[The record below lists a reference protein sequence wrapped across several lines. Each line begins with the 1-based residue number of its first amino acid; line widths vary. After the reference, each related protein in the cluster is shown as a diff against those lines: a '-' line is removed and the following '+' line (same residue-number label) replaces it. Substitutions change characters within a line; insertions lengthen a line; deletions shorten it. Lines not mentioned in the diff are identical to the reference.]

1 MPYKSLRGRG
11 LCALAR
17 LSASNGSRMGMRR
30 EPSTTAR
37 KPTRHREV
45 ASCDGE
51 RRGCRPTFR
60 GLLGVD
66 RQRLYRISGI
76 QAPSWCAR
84 RIQPQ
89 VYVWSDGFAWRIVR
103 YASESRA
110 RDLSQFFPAGDA
122 VAVHRNPSGNLKG
135 FSGFSSRDGNC
146 DRKLSVLDI
155 RHEFVSCDLRSFA
168 PLGGNLPN
176 AEQVTSPN
184 RNRIK
189 PHPFGTSF
197 ARRRSAMAHE
207 SSSPRSSN
215 EIAMSLTCKCFI
227 SIESKITPRPPGC
240 DLVGIIIAALWY
252 KIRLNDKLKGKLLP

>member
-1 MPYKSLRGRG
+1 
-11 LCALAR
+11 
-17 LSASNGSRMGMRR
+17 
-30 EPSTTAR
+30 
-37 KPTRHREV
+37 
-45 ASCDGE
+45 
-51 RRGCRPTFR
+51 
-60 GLLGVD
+60 
-66 RQRLYRISGI
+66 GI

-89 VYVWSDGFAWRIVR
+89 VYVWTDGFAWRIVR

-252 KIRLNDKLKGKLLP
+252 KIRLNDKLKGNYCHEKRRSQTHYHRRRNTRSQLRVLLHCRSGRSYPPAGPLSNRADGQLQSGTNCRAAA

>member
-1 MPYKSLRGRG
+1 
-11 LCALAR
+11 
-17 LSASNGSRMGMRR
+17 
-30 EPSTTAR
+30 
-37 KPTRHREV
+37 
-45 ASCDGE
+45 
-51 RRGCRPTFR
+51 
-60 GLLGVD
+60 
-66 RQRLYRISGI
+66 GI

-89 VYVWSDGFAWRIVR
+89 VYVWTDGFAWRIVR

-252 KIRLNDKLKGKLLP
+252 KIRLNDKLKGKLFPYVEKWEANGEFIHAAYTLRKDDDDWGQAGTLVRKVMDDAARSRLVSNVVGH